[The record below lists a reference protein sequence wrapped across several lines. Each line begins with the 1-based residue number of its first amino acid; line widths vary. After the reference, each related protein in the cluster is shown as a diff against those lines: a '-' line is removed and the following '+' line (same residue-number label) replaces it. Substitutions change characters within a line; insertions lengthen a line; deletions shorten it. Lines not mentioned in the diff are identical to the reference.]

1 MEQNNKKDRSN
12 QSSEKTFSEPERN
25 CNKSPCSSGQ
35 PEVNPSRQTPEE
47 ACTEK
52 DLDENK
58 NTEEPFYVK
67 MNRIMDEWRAA
78 GIPVIDLEPQKGQ
91 ITVMFNPPQSWVDSF
106 RESQKEQARQS
117 SDSPKPEGNSSK
129 DK

>member
-12 QSSEKTFSEPERN
+12 QSSEKAFSELERN
-25 CNKSPCSSGQ
+25 CIKPPCSSGQ
-35 PEVNPSRQTPEE
+35 PEVKPGSQTSEE

-78 GIPVIDLEPQKGQ
+78 GITVRDLEPQKGRM
-91 ITVMFNPPQSWVDSF
+91 TVMFNPPQSWVDSHKK
-106 RESQKEQARQS
+106 SQEKQARQS